1 MATYKKKDKIAKQL
15 QKDQAKINAE
25 STTEEVFEGLDSG
38 ASRAEE
44 WILKNQKAILVVI
57 GVVLVAV
64 LAYMAYMRYVQ
75 EPNEL
80 KAANE
85 LAYPKSYFEQAQANT
100 VATDSLYT
108 LALEGADGK
117 FGFLGVIEEYGST
130 KAGNLAKYYAGIS
143 YLKMGDLKK
152 AIEYFDG
159 FSSDDLMLDA
169 EAKANIGDAFA
180 DNNQLDEAFE
190 YYEKAAND
198 KPNNFTTPIY
208 LNKAAEAAYNI
219 GKYNKSVDLFTR
231 LKNEYPQSEFSKDI
245 DGKINR
251 SKYADK

>member
-25 STTEEVFEGLDSG
+25 STTKEVFEGLDSG
-38 ASRAEE
+38 ASKAEE
-44 WILKNQKAILVVI
+44 WILKNQKPILIVI
-57 GVVLVAV
+57 GAVLVGV

-85 LAYPKSYFEQAQANT
+85 LAYPKAYFEQAQANT
-100 VATDSLYT
+100 VVTDSLYT

-117 FGFLGVIEEYGST
+117 YGFIGVIENYSNT
-130 KAGNLAKYYAGIS
+130 KAGNLARYYAGIS
-143 YLKMGDLKK
+143 YLKMGEYKK
-152 AIEYFDG
+152 AIEYLDA

-180 DNNQLDEAFE
+180 DNDQLDEAFK

-198 KPNNFTTPIY
+198 KPNNFTTPIF
-208 LNKAAEAAYNI
+208 LNKAAETAFNI
-219 GKYNKSVDLFTR
+219 GKFDKSASLYTR
-231 LKNEYPQSEFSKDI
+231 LKNEYPKSEFAVDI

-251 SKYADK
+251 AKYASK